1 MALIQR
7 NNEGLRKDLNSIQ
20 NLLEE
25 FQPSSH
31 ISTIETLNYA
41 DDSSSSGELFIDL
54 IFIRLFKC

>member
-41 DDSSSSGELFIDL
+41 DDSSSSGELFIDFL
-54 IFIRLFKC
+54 SIE

>member
-20 NLLEE
+20 NLLDE

-41 DDSSSSGELFIDL
+41 DDSSSSGELFID
-54 IFIRLFKC
+54 FINIKLLNC